1 MSKIFFAQVFYI
13 SPDLEEHIFT
23 TIYTANERLLSV
35 SGGCCSIFARNSLF
49 DGTNRTKHLFSATVP
64 GNSYGEAAL
73 FTSLAKKIK

>member
-49 DGTNRTKHLFSATVP
+49 DGTIALNIYLVRQSQATLM
-64 GNSYGEAAL
+64 ERRRCL
-73 FTSLAKKIK
+73 HHWQRR